1 MGGMMFGLT
10 ENDLRFARAAGY
22 RIPWD
27 RVREQLEPER
37 PKIHVTLSTLYPTTN
52 INDLFD
58 KFTPTKEDMD
68 KMFESRRRMAK
79 EHEACLFGF
88 ALVHKV
94 WKFYEVSFD
103 VDNSDR
109 EKGIFRIDHYYKYF
123 LHKNEARAAQK
134 KYCGSFT
141 KWNFKQLA
149 TMSDDEFEEIS
160 YTHGKNMNY
169 ELVKEWR
176 QVIKEKI

>member
-1 MGGMMFGLT
+1 MPGLT
-10 ENDLRFARAAGY
+10 ENDLRFARAAVY

-37 PKIHVTLSTLYPTTN
+37 PKIHVTLTPTTN
-52 INDLFD
+52 INDLLD

-68 KMFESRRRMAK
+68 KMFESQRRMAK
-79 EHEACLFGF
+79 EHEACIFGF
-88 ALVHKV
+88 ALLNKV

-123 LHKNEARAAQK
+123 LHKNEARAFQK
-134 KYCGSFT
+134 KNGGHFT
-141 KWNFKQLA
+141 KRNFKKLA
-149 TMSDDEFEEIS
+149 TMSDEEFEEIS
-160 YTHGKNMNY
+160 NIHGRDLNY

-176 QVIKEKI
+176 QTIKEKYEFS

>member
-1 MGGMMFGLT
+1 MSELT

-37 PKIHVTLSTLYPTTN
+37 PKIHVTLTTLTPTTN
-52 INDLFD
+52 INDLLD

-68 KMFESRRRMAK
+68 KMFESQRRMAK
-79 EHEACLFGF
+79 EYEACLFSF

-94 WKFYEVSFD
+94 WKFYEVLFT
-103 VDNSDR
+103 VDSSDQ
-109 EKGIFRIDHYYKYF
+109 EKGISRFDTCFKCF
-123 LHKNEARAAQK
+123 LHKNEARAFQK
-134 KYCGSFT
+134 KCGGHFI
-141 KWNFKQLA
+141 KRNFKQLA

-160 YTHGKNMNY
+160 YTHGKKMNY